1 MADIAT
7 NLQKLVDDRDDIRT
21 ALVAK
26 GVTAASTHGFDDF
39 ATDIASIESGVSSD
53 VLLEIINATT
63 PIATLDTYPYS
74 YGLKD
79 RTSSDYIH
87 STADTSYVYKLD
99 LLKNLY
105 VNTSWSI
112 DNGTSSSYTTVSKIT
127 MCLILYENGTE
138 ISRSTKDAIK
148 STTRIQRYR
157 PSIKFPI
164 SDFAS
169 FYSEHP
175 NGIFKVSISVT
186 QTSSPTIR
194 AELTAITIT
203 DV

>member
-7 NLQKLVDDRDDIRT
+7 NLQTLVEDRDDIRT

-26 GVTAASTHGFDDF
+26 GISAASNHGFNDF
-39 ATDIASIESGVSSD
+39 ADDIASIESGVSSD

-63 PIATLDTYPYS
+63 PIATLDTYPYR
-74 YGLKD
+74 YQINDIK
-79 RTSSDYIH
+79 SSDYIH
-87 STADTSYVYKLD
+87 STADTSYVYKLG

-105 VNTSWSI
+105 VNTSWLI
-112 DNGTSSSYTTVSKIT
+112 DNGTSSSYTTVSEIT

-148 STTRIQRYR
+148 SMVNIQTYR

-175 NGIFKVSISVT
+175 NGIFKVAISAT
-186 QTSSPTIR
+186 QTSTPTLR
-194 AELTAITIT
+194 ARLTAITIT